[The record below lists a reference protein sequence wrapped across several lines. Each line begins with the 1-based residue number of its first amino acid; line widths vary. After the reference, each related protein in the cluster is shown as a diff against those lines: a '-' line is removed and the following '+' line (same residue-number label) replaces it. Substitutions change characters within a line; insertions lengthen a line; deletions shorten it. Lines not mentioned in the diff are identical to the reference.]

1 MGTSDLVMSY
11 KNLKELSA
19 QGDTD
24 LGYLQVSTS
33 TSGLEAQLDSLA
45 GVVLNHRGLD
55 SPL

>member
-24 LGYLQVSTS
+24 LGQLQDSTS
-33 TSGLEAQLDSLA
+33 TSGLEAQLDSLPGA
-45 GVVLNHRGLD
+45 VLNHRGLD